1 LIGAGHSM
9 ADVQEYT
16 LRQIETFLEAIDAED
31 RAANR
36 VALIAARAANAK
48 PEDFK
53 RLLKDFA

>member
-1 LIGAGHSM
+1 MIGAGHSM

>member
-1 LIGAGHSM
+1 M
-9 ADVQEYT
+9 ED
-16 LRQIETFLEAIDAED
+16 IERYSLPQVELFLAAIDQEE

-36 VALIAARAANAK
+36 VALVAARAANAK